1 MLSLLLS
8 VIASVGC
15 EKVTPADLASPSPI
29 ATDDPEYILVIML
42 DLSGSFA
49 RLADEKD
56 GRAYRFTTGAV
67 DKFFRQRLGNNDR
80 VIIGQ
85 LSATTKSLLFDGSP
99 RALRQRFPSAKEFG
113 QFMRSQS
120 NHGGSRIHL
129 GISEALDYL
138 MDFPGVATGKTKTAL
153 FVLSDLEDN
162 FPDSDKTR
170 GNVMQSLAT
179 YTRMGGIAGFYY
191 VSMQYLSL
199 WRKEIRDAK
208 IRNVV
213 LEPEISDP
221 KLPTFD

>member
-1 MLSLLLS
+1 
-8 VIASVGC
+8 
-15 EKVTPADLASPSPI
+15 
-29 ATDDPEYILVIML
+29 
-42 DLSGSFA
+42 
-49 RLADEKD
+49 
-56 GRAYRFTTGAV
+56 
-67 DKFFRQRLGNNDR
+67 
-80 VIIGQ
+80 
-85 LSATTKSLLFDGSP
+85 
-99 RALRQRFPSAKEFG
+99 
-113 QFMRSQS
+113 
-120 NHGGSRIHL
+120 
-129 GISEALDYL
+129 